1 MDMAAIQAQPFGKR
15 MAAYWRQT
23 GPGYLQSAMTLGGGT
38 VASCA
43 ALGSQFGYKYLWVQL
58 VAMTFG
64 FVVLACVAKQT
75 TYAGERPYDVFW
87 KRLHPSLAILWGGSA
102 LIATILWHIPQYSLT
117 ANGVVVLAESVSIN
131 ADSGIARG
139 FIGAVL
145 LGLACGVLYMYNAG
159 AKGLR
164 LYEFVVKLLVWMV
177 VVSFGIAVFA
187 GGAVD
192 WGRFFTGITGIDF
205 IRDLSA
211 NGIEQAAVKPVIAAL
226 AAAVGINM
234 IFLYPYSL
242 LQRGWGRDH
251 KELAYFDLVTG
262 MALPFIIATSLMI
275 VAVAKTIGPDEGSA
289 AEAVRDIREIIPVL
303 APALGDGLAS
313 FIIGAGILA
322 IGFSTIITHML
333 AVGFIGCE
341 MSGLPHEGRTRWL
354 FSLLPA
360 IGVIGVAIKF
370 PIPLAITAST
380 LAMPLMP
387 ITVICFIVLLNQRDY
402 MGDET
407 PTGGKRLAWNAI
419 LITAV
424 VFMSGAAFLALQK
437 NWGDLQGLLN

>member
-1 MDMAAIQAQPFGKR
+1 
-15 MAAYWRQT
+15 MAAYWKQT

-58 VAMTFG
+58 VAMAFG
-64 FVVLACVAKQT
+64 FAVLACVAKQT
-75 TYAGERPYDVFW
+75 THVGERPYDVFW
-87 KRLHPSLAILWGGSA
+87 KRLHPSLAILWGASA

-117 ANGVVVLAESVSIN
+117 ANGVVVLAESMSVN

-145 LGLACGVLYMYNAG
+145 LTLACGVLYMYNSG

-164 LYEFVVKLLVWMV
+164 LYELVVKLLVWMV

-205 IRDLSA
+205 VRDLAA
-211 NGIEQAAVKPVIAAL
+211 NGIEDAAVKPVIAAL

-275 VAVAKTIGPDEGSA
+275 VAVAKTIGPAEGA
-289 AEAVRDIREIIPVL
+289 VGVEVRDIQQIIPVL
-303 APALGDGLAS
+303 APALGDGLAR
-313 FIIGAGILA
+313 FIIGAGIVA

-402 MGDET
+402 MGDAT
-407 PTGGKRLAWNAI
+407 PAGGKRFAWNAI

-437 NWGDLQGLLN
+437 NWGELQGLLN